1 MEENRKFF
9 SLNWAAAV
17 LIMALHLV
25 PVTIEAQTQTRTQ
38 SQSQT
43 QPPAQGQTQTQTQTQ
58 TPVPVTIS
66 GEKIVVEGKV
76 YYMHQ
81 VQKGQT
87 LYSIARAYT
96 VSVDMLAR
104 ENGIA
109 DNGIKEGQVI
119 RIPAAAVAQ
128 GQASTR
134 NTPSANGQPTGGVPG
149 GQASGHQQTAGTA
162 AASAG
167 RAVQP
172 STSPANQ
179 DERYIYH
186 RVKRGETL
194 GIIASEYG
202 ISVRDLKR
210 ANKGLLFPHE
220 GDTLLIPRNRIST
233 AQKERRGEP
242 PVIEIPADTVVQDTV
257 AVEEETESFTLPASR
272 TVIDRLQG
280 SVRVAVLLPFFIRE
294 NSTRFRADTAITESD
309 DNLNYNEQG
318 RTSGS
323 IYDGSLPF
331 LEAYEGILI
340 AVDSLRSLGLTVEL
354 DVFDTGAD
362 TVGLHRLIQSGSLD
376 GADLIIG
383 PVFSYHLEQIAG
395 WAAARDIPLVSPV
408 PLRAS
413 DITLNKPTLYR
424 VFPSESVI
432 RATMAMELVSHPESK
447 VIFLHSD
454 SSMYDPATSAL
465 WRKVIESTG
474 GDSAVAEGRLVA
486 HHYTGVTE
494 KRNVYGNV
502 SILENLLDQS
512 RENIIVLATNQT
524 PVVSSA
530 FSALHSLTKRYDIKV
545 LGYPEIRG
553 LETID
558 LKYFYDLELL
568 IPSESYVDFMS
579 PATQSFSSLFMRK
592 FRTEPMA
599 ESFAWRGFDI
609 AWYFIGGIAYRGK
622 DFLRDPGTFN
632 PALLCLEPDFRRD
645 SRQNG
650 YENRGIFILHYHRD
664 MTIEIKRPW
673 SKPVEEE
680 VEFQSPFRKPFP
692 GSSGHNRER

>member
-1 MEENRKFF
+1 MIHLMEENKRFF
-9 SLNWAAAV
+9 SWWRTAVV
-17 LIMALHLV
+17 LILASYMMPLRV
-25 PVTIEAQTQTRTQ
+25 EAQTPTTTQ
-38 SQSQT
+38 
-43 QPPAQGQTQTQTQTQ
+43 AQAQTQTQ

-87 LYSIARAYT
+87 LYSIARAYSVT
-96 VSVDMLAR
+96 VDMLSR
-104 ENGIA
+104 ENAIA
-109 DNGIKEGQVI
+109 DNGIKDGQVI

-128 GQASTR
+128 GQEAAR
-134 NTPSANGQPTGGVPG
+134 SAQSKAQQQGGQPG
-149 GQASGHQQTAGTA
+149 GQVNGQSQAAATA
-162 AASAG
+162 AAAAG
-167 RAVQP
+167 RAAQP
-172 STSPANQ
+172 ATSPANQ

-186 RVKRGETL
+186 RVRRGETL
-194 GIIASEYG
+194 GTIAGEYG

-210 ANKGLLFPHE
+210 ANRGLLFPHE
-220 GDTLLIPRNRIST
+220 GDYLLIPRNKISDT
-233 AQKERRGEP
+233 QKERRGQQ
-242 PVIEIPADTVVQDTV
+242 PVIEIPVDTV
-257 AVEEETESFTLPASR
+257 AQDTIAAEEEKEIFTLPGMR
-272 TVIDRLQG
+272 TEIDRLQG

-294 NSTRFRADTAITESD
+294 NSTRFQADSVLSETD
-309 DNLNYNEQG
+309 GNRNYREQG
-318 RTSGS
+318 RSSGA

-362 TVGLHRLIQSGSLD
+362 TTGLNRLIHSGSLD

-395 WAAARDIPLVSPV
+395 WAAERDIPIVSPV
-408 PLRAS
+408 HLRDR

-424 VFPSESVI
+424 VIPSESVI
-432 RATMAMELVSHPESK
+432 REIMARELVSHPESK

-454 SSMYDPATSAL
+454 SAMYDPATSAL
-465 WRKVIESTG
+465 WREVTEATG
-474 GDSAVAEGRLVA
+474 CDTAYAEERLVA
-486 HHYTGVTE
+486 HHFTGVTE

-502 SILENLLDQS
+502 ATLESLMDQT
-512 RENIIVLATNQT
+512 RENIIVLATVQT
-524 PVVSSA
+524 PIVSSA
-530 FSALHSLTKRYDIKV
+530 FSALHSLTKRYNIKV

-558 LKYFYDLELL
+558 LKYFFDLELL
-568 IPSESYVDFMS
+568 IPAESYVDFLS
-579 PATQSFSSLFMRK
+579 PAAQSFSSLFMKK

-622 DFLRDPGTFN
+622 EFLRDPGTFN
-632 PALLCLEPDFRRD
+632 PDLLCLDPDFRRD

-673 SKPVEEE
+673 YQPVEQKE
-680 VEFQSPFRKPFP
+680 EFQSPFRKPFP

>member
-1 MEENRKFF
+1 MEEIRKFF
-9 SLNWAAAV
+9 SLQCAAVV
-17 LIMALHLV
+17 LIMTVLLL
-25 PVTIEAQTQTRTQ
+25 PVTVQAQTQTR
-38 SQSQT
+38 
-43 QPPAQGQTQTQTQTQ
+43 TQTQTQ
-58 TPVPVTIS
+58 TPVPVTLS

-109 DNGIKEGQVI
+109 NNGIKEGQVI

-128 GQASTR
+128 GQAAAR
-134 NTPSANGQPTGGVPG
+134 NGAPASRQQAGGEPG
-149 GQASGHQQTAGTA
+149 GQSGGQQRTAGTD

-167 RAVQP
+167 RVTQP
-172 STSPANQ
+172 ANSLPNQ

-194 GIIASEYG
+194 GTIASEYG

-210 ANKGLLFPHE
+210 ANRGLLFPHE

-233 AQKERRGEP
+233 AQKERRGEQ
-242 PVIEIPADTVVQDTV
+242 PVIEIQADTVVQDTV
-257 AVEEETESFTLPASR
+257 AVEEEMESFTLPASR

-294 NSTRFRADTAITESD
+294 NSTSLRADTALTESD
-309 DNLNYNEQG
+309 DSRNYNEQG
-318 RTSGS
+318 RYSGS

-340 AVDSLRSLGLTVEL
+340 AVDSLRSLGLKVEL

-362 TVGLHRLIQSGSLD
+362 TVGLHRLISSGSLD

-383 PVFSYHLEQIAG
+383 PVFSYHLQQIAG
-395 WAAARDIPLVSPV
+395 WAAERDIPIVSPV
-408 PLRAS
+408 SLRDR

-432 RATMAMELVSHPESK
+432 RATMGRELVSHPDSK

-454 SSMYDPATSAL
+454 SSMYDPSTSAL
-465 WRKVIESTG
+465 WRIVIEATG
-474 GDSAVAEGRLVA
+474 GDSSAAEGRLVA

-568 IPSESYVDFMS
+568 IPSESYVDFLS

-645 SRQNG
+645 SRRNG
-650 YENRGIFILHYHRD
+650 YENRGIFILSYHRD

-673 SKPVEEE
+673 SKPVDEEA
-680 VEFQSPFRKPFP
+680 EFQSPFRMPFQ

>member
-1 MEENRKFF
+1 MEENKRFF
-9 SLNWAAAV
+9 SWLNAAAV
-17 LIMALHLV
+17 LIIVLPLMTLAV
-25 PVTIEAQTQTRTQ
+25 EAQTRTT
-38 SQSQT
+38 T
-43 QPPAQGQTQTQTQTQ
+43 QAQTQTQ

-87 LYSIARAYT
+87 LYSIARAYSVT
-96 VSVDMLAR
+96 VDMLSR
-104 ENGIA
+104 ENAIS

-128 GQASTR
+128 GQAAARSAQAKNQQQQGGQPGGHVSGQPQTGG
-134 NTPSANGQPTGGVPG
+134 TPSA
-149 GQASGHQQTAGTA
+149 A
-162 AASAG
+162 AG
-167 RAVQP
+167 RSTQP
-172 STSPANQ
+172 ATSPANQ

-186 RVKRGETL
+186 RVRREETL
-194 GIIASEYG
+194 GTIAGEYG

-220 GDTLLIPRNRIST
+220 GDYLLIPRNKVST
-233 AQKERRGEP
+233 AQKDRRAQQQ
-242 PVIEIPADTVVQDTV
+242 VIEIPVDTLSHDTIAVQD
-257 AVEEETESFTLPASR
+257 EKEIFTLPGLR
-272 TVIDRLQG
+272 TEIDRLQG
-280 SVRVAVLLPFFIRE
+280 SVRVAVLLPFFTRE
-294 NSTRFRADTAITESD
+294 NSARFQADSALTETD
-309 DNLNYNEQG
+309 GNRNYREQG
-318 RTSGS
+318 RSFGT

-362 TVGLHRLIQSGSLD
+362 TSGVYRLIHSGSLD

-395 WAAARDIPLVSPV
+395 WAAERDIPIVSPV
-408 PLRAS
+408 PLRDR

-424 VFPSESVI
+424 VIPSESVI
-432 RATMAMELVSHPESK
+432 REIMARELMSHPESK

-454 SSMYDPATSAL
+454 SAMYDPATSAL
-465 WRKVIESTG
+465 WRRVTVATG
-474 GDSAVAEGRLVA
+474 CDTAFTEDRLVA

-502 SILENLLDQS
+502 ATLESLMDQT
-512 RENIIVLATNQT
+512 RENIIVLATTQT
-524 PVVSSA
+524 PIISSA
-530 FSALHSLTKRYDIKV
+530 FSALHSLTKRYNIKV

-558 LKYFYDLELL
+558 LKYFFDLELL
-568 IPSESYVDFMS
+568 IPAESYVDFLS
-579 PATQSFSSLFMRK
+579 PAAQEFSSLFMKK

-609 AWYFIGGIAYRGK
+609 AWYFIGGLAYRGK
-622 DFLRDPGTFN
+622 EFLRDPGTFN

-673 SKPVEEE
+673 SQQVKEAE
-680 VEFQSPFRKPFP
+680 EFQSPFRKPFP

>member
-1 MEENRKFF
+1 MEEDKRYF
-9 SLNWAAAV
+9 SWWRAAAA
-17 LIMALHLV
+17 LIIASHLL
-25 PVTIEAQTQTRTQ
+25 PVTLAAQTQTRP
-38 SQSQT
+38 QSQT
-43 QPPAQGQTQTQTQTQ
+43 QAQTQTQ
-58 TPVPVTIS
+58 TPAPVTIS

-96 VSVDMLAR
+96 VTVDLLTR
-104 ENGIA
+104 ENAIA
-109 DNGIKEGQVI
+109 DNGIKEGQVL

-128 GQASTR
+128 GQVAAK
-134 NTPSANGQPTGGVPG
+134 SAQANARQQSGGEPG
-149 GQASGHQQTAGTA
+149 GQANGQQQTAGTA
-162 AASAG
+162 ARAAG
-167 RAVQP
+167 QVTQP
-172 STSPANQ
+172 ARPPANQ

-186 RVKRGETL
+186 RVRRGETL
-194 GIIASEYG
+194 GTIAGDYG

-220 GDTLLIPRNRIST
+220 GDYLLIPRNKISS
-233 AQKERRGEP
+233 ANAGRNGEVP
-242 PVIEIPADTVVQDTV
+242 AIEIPVDTV
-257 AVEEETESFTLPASR
+257 AQDTIAAEEEKEVFTLPGSR
-272 TVIDRLQG
+272 TEIDRLHG

-294 NSTRFRADTAITESD
+294 NSAGLISDSTLSDTD
-309 DNLNYNEQG
+309 GNRNYLEQG
-318 RTSGS
+318 RSSG

-362 TVGLHRLIQSGSLD
+362 TTGLHRLILSGSLD

-383 PVFSYHLEQIAG
+383 PVFSYHIEQIAG
-395 WAAARDIPLVSPV
+395 WAAERDIPIVSPV
-408 PLRAS
+408 TLRNR
-413 DITLNKPTLYR
+413 DITLDKPTLYR
-424 VFPSESVI
+424 VFPSESVFREI
-432 RATMAMELVSHPESK
+432 MAREVKSHPESK

-454 SSMYDPATSAL
+454 SSMYNPATSAL
-465 WRKVIESTG
+465 WRRVTEATG
-474 GDSAVAEGRLVA
+474 GDTAAAEGRLVA
-486 HHYTGVTE
+486 HHYTGVTQ

-502 SILENLLDQS
+502 STLEELMDPA
-512 RENIIVLATNQT
+512 RENIIVLATTET
-524 PVVSSA
+524 PIVSSA
-530 FSALHSLTKRYDIKV
+530 FSALHSLKKRYDIKV

-558 LKYFYDLELL
+558 LKYYYDLELL
-568 IPSESYVDFMS
+568 IPSECYVDFLS
-579 PATQSFSSLFMRK
+579 PATQSFSSLFMKK

-622 DFLRDPGTFN
+622 EFLRDPGTFN
-632 PALLCLEPDFRRD
+632 PVLLCLEPDFRRD

-650 YENRGIFILHYHRD
+650 YENKGIFILHYRRD

-673 SKPVEEE
+673 SEPAEEE
-680 VEFQSPFRKPFP
+680 VEFQSPFRRPFP
-692 GSSGHNRER
+692 GSSGHNREQ

>member
-1 MEENRKFF
+1 MEENKRFF
-9 SLNWAAAV
+9 SWLNAAAV
-17 LIMALHLV
+17 LIIVLPLMTLAV
-25 PVTIEAQTQTRTQ
+25 EAQTRTT
-38 SQSQT
+38 T
-43 QPPAQGQTQTQTQTQ
+43 QAQTQ

-87 LYSIARAYT
+87 LYSIARAYSVT
-96 VSVDMLAR
+96 VDMLSR
-104 ENGIA
+104 ENAIA

-128 GQASTR
+128 GQAAARSAQVKNQQQQGGQPGGYVSGQPQTGG
-134 NTPSANGQPTGGVPG
+134 TPSA
-149 GQASGHQQTAGTA
+149 A
-162 AASAG
+162 AG
-167 RAVQP
+167 RSTQP
-172 STSPANQ
+172 ATSPANQ

-186 RVKRGETL
+186 RVRREETL
-194 GIIASEYG
+194 GTIAGEYG

-220 GDTLLIPRNRIST
+220 GDYLLIPRNKIST
-233 AQKERRGEP
+233 AQKDRRAQQQ
-242 PVIEIPADTVVQDTV
+242 VIEIPVDTLSHDTIAVQD
-257 AVEEETESFTLPASR
+257 EEEIFTLPGLR
-272 TVIDRLQG
+272 TEIDRLQG
-280 SVRVAVLLPFFIRE
+280 SVRVAVLLPFFTRE
-294 NSTRFRADTAITESD
+294 NSARFQADSALTETD
-309 DNLNYNEQG
+309 GNRNYREQG
-318 RTSGS
+318 RSFGT

-362 TVGLHRLIQSGSLD
+362 TSGVYRLIHSGSLD

-395 WAAARDIPLVSPV
+395 WAAERDIPIVSPV
-408 PLRAS
+408 PLRDR

-424 VFPSESVI
+424 VIPSESVI
-432 RATMAMELVSHPESK
+432 REIMARELMSHPESK

-454 SSMYDPATSAL
+454 SAMYDPATSAL
-465 WRKVIESTG
+465 WRRVTVATG
-474 GDSAVAEGRLVA
+474 CDTAFTEDRLVA

-502 SILENLLDQS
+502 ATLESLMDQT
-512 RENIIVLATNQT
+512 RENIIVLATTQT
-524 PVVSSA
+524 PIISSA
-530 FSALHSLTKRYDIKV
+530 FSALHSLTKRYNIKV

-558 LKYFYDLELL
+558 LKYFFDLELL
-568 IPSESYVDFMS
+568 IPAESYVDFLS
-579 PATQSFSSLFMRK
+579 PAAQEFSSLFMKK

-609 AWYFIGGIAYRGK
+609 AWYFIGGLAYRGK
-622 DFLRDPGTFN
+622 EFLRDPGTFN

-673 SKPVEEE
+673 SQQVKEAE
-680 VEFQSPFRKPFP
+680 EFQSPFRKPFP

>member
-1 MEENRKFF
+1 MEEDKRYF
-9 SLNWAAAV
+9 SWWRAAAA
-17 LIMALHLV
+17 LIIASQLL
-25 PVTIEAQTQTRTQ
+25 PVTLAAQTQTRP
-38 SQSQT
+38 QSQT
-43 QPPAQGQTQTQTQTQ
+43 QVQTQ
-58 TPVPVTIS
+58 TPAPVTIS

-96 VSVDMLAR
+96 VTVDLLTR
-104 ENGIA
+104 ENAIA
-109 DNGIKEGQVI
+109 DNGIKEGQVL

-128 GQASTR
+128 GQVAAK
-134 NTPSANGQPTGGVPG
+134 SAQANARQQQGGEPG
-149 GQASGHQQTAGTA
+149 GQVGGQPQTAGA
-162 AASAG
+162 AARAAG
-167 RAVQP
+167 QVTQP
-172 STSPANQ
+172 ARPPANQ

-186 RVKRGETL
+186 RVMRGETL
-194 GIIASEYG
+194 GTIAGDYG

-220 GDTLLIPRNRIST
+220 GDVLLIPRNKISS
-233 AQKERRGEP
+233 ANAGRNGELP
-242 PVIEIPADTVVQDTV
+242 AIEIPVDTV
-257 AVEEETESFTLPASR
+257 AQDTIAAEEEKEVFTLPGSR
-272 TVIDRLQG
+272 TEIDRLHG
-280 SVRVAVLLPFFIRE
+280 SVRVAVLLPFFLRE
-294 NSTRFRADTAITESD
+294 NSAGLISDSTLSDTDGNRNSR
-309 DNLNYNEQG
+309 EQG
-318 RTSGS
+318 RSS
-323 IYDGSLPF
+323 WIYDGSLPF

-362 TVGLHRLIQSGSLD
+362 TTGLHRLILSGSLD

-383 PVFSYHLEQIAG
+383 PVFSYHIEQIAG
-395 WAAARDIPLVSPV
+395 WAAERDIPIVSPV
-408 PLRAS
+408 TLRNR
-413 DITLNKPTLYR
+413 DITLDKPTLYR
-424 VFPSESVI
+424 VFPSESVFREI
-432 RATMAMELVSHPESK
+432 MAREVKSHPESK

-454 SSMYDPATSAL
+454 SSMYNPATSAL
-465 WRKVIESTG
+465 WRRVTEATG
-474 GDSAVAEGRLVA
+474 GDTAAAEGRLVA
-486 HHYTGVTE
+486 HHYTGVTQ

-502 SILENLLDQS
+502 STLEELMDPA
-512 RENIIVLATNQT
+512 RENIIVLATTET
-524 PVVSSA
+524 PIVSSA
-530 FSALHSLTKRYDIKV
+530 FSALHSLKKRYDIKV

-558 LKYFYDLELL
+558 LKYYYDLELL
-568 IPSESYVDFMS
+568 IPSECYVDFLS
-579 PATQSFSSLFMRK
+579 PATQSFSSLFMKK

-622 DFLRDPGTFN
+622 EFLRDPGTFN

-650 YENRGIFILHYHRD
+650 YENKGIFILHYRRD

-673 SKPVEEE
+673 SEPAEEE
-680 VEFQSPFRKPFP
+680 VEFQSPFRRPFP
-692 GSSGHNRER
+692 GSSGHNREQ

>member
-1 MEENRKFF
+1 
-9 SLNWAAAV
+9 
-17 LIMALHLV
+17 
-25 PVTIEAQTQTRTQ
+25 
-38 SQSQT
+38 
-43 QPPAQGQTQTQTQTQ
+43 
-58 TPVPVTIS
+58 
-66 GEKIVVEGKV
+66 
-76 YYMHQ
+76 MHQ

-96 VSVDMLAR
+96 VTVDMLSR
-104 ENGIA
+104 ENAITA
-109 DNGIKEGQVI
+109 NGIKEGQVL

-128 GQASTR
+128 GQAAAR
-134 NTPSANGQPTGGVPG
+134 SAQAKTQQQQGGQPG
-149 GQASGHQQTAGTA
+149 GQVGGQPQTAGTP
-162 AASAG
+162 SAT
-167 RAVQP
+167 AVRSTLP
-172 STSPANQ
+172 ATSPANQ
-179 DERYIYH
+179 DERYLYH
-186 RVKRGETL
+186 LVRKGETL
-194 GIIASEYG
+194 GTIADEYG

-220 GDTLLIPRNRIST
+220 GDYLLIPRNKIST
-233 AQKERRGEP
+233 AQKERRAQQQ
-242 PVIEIPADTVVQDTV
+242 VIEIPVDTLLQDSV
-257 AVEEETESFTLPASR
+257 AVEEEREIFTFPGLRSE
-272 TVIDRLQG
+272 IDRLQG
-280 SVRVAVLLPFFIRE
+280 SVKVAVLLPFFIRE
-294 NSTRFRADTAITESD
+294 NSASFRADSALTDTD
-309 DNLNYNEQG
+309 GNRNYREPS
-318 RTSGS
+318 RSSGT

-340 AVDSLRSLGLTVEL
+340 AVDSLRSLGLTIEL

-362 TVGLHRLIQSGSLD
+362 TTGLYRLIHSGSLD

-395 WAAARDIPLVSPV
+395 WAAERDIPIVSPV
-408 PLRAS
+408 PLRDR

-432 RATMAMELVSHPESK
+432 HEIMAREIVSHPESK

-454 SSMYDPATSAL
+454 SAMFDPATSAL
-465 WRKVIESTG
+465 WRRVTAATG
-474 GDSAVAEGRLVA
+474 CDTAFAEDRLVA

-502 SILENLLDQS
+502 ATLESLLDQT
-512 RENIIVLATNQT
+512 RENIIVLAITQT
-524 PVVSSA
+524 PIVSSA
-530 FSALHSLTKRYDIKV
+530 FSALHSLTKRYNIKV
-545 LGYPEIRG
+545 LAYPEIRG

-558 LKYFYDLELL
+558 LKYFFDLELL
-568 IPSESYVDFMS
+568 IPAESYVDFLS
-579 PATQSFSSLFMRK
+579 PAAQEFGSLFMKK

-609 AWYFIGGIAYRGK
+609 GWYFIGGIAYRGK
-622 DFLRDPGTFN
+622 EFLRDPGIFN

-645 SRQNG
+645 NRQNG

-673 SKPVEEE
+673 SEPPGE
-680 VEFQSPFRKPFP
+680 VEVFQIPFRKSFQ